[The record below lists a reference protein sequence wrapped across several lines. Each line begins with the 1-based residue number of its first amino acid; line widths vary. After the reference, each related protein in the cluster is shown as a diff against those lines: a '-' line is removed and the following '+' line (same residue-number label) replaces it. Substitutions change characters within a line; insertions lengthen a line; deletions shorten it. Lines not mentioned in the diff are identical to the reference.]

1 MSLPDSC
8 KGWAKEHVLVFG
20 KERWGHLVEWVKK
33 ASFTRLNKLFKI
45 DASKRNHKV
54 LLSDN
59 NLLALINDPK
69 SFIIPVFPH
78 VAPPSLIPNEH
89 FMMKD
94 LPFYE
99 VACLVDSEARQARL
113 EEREKKRQERTLR
126 QAPATSR
133 LSSNFVVCPPTKKR
147 KEPAT

>member
-1 MSLPDSC
+1 M
-8 KGWAKEHVLVFG
+8 
-20 KERWGHLVEWVKK
+20 KK

-45 DASKRNHKV
+45 YASKRNHKV
-54 LLSDN
+54 LLSDK
-59 NLLALINDPK
+59 NLLTLINDPK

-78 VAPPSLIPNEH
+78 VALLSLIPNEH

-99 VACLVDSEARQARL
+99 VTRLVDSKARQARL

-126 QAPATSR
+126 QAPAASC